1 MSDKVDKLF
10 EEIEAEKKS
19 QHNGQMAPHAE
30 NKAAQAPSVSASD
43 EVDMVSRIQEERMSK
58 ISGFKLDLNL
68 EDEYKEP
75 SESSVETADKS
86 ADVDAAPENGTDGD
100 SVPGVAE
107 MEKVTPADEQSVN
120 DPLILTPAFSELD
133 NEIETVPAAVEKPAK
148 KKKSRKKKPHTALG
162 CIKGLIYALIVIGA
176 SGVLTYFA
184 VTGGLDMMG
193 MNKSEELIDVVVP
206 SGATTE
212 EIAELLKEKKII
224 EQPLIF
230 RLFVKFTDAED
241 TFKPGTYTLSPSM
254 GYNSI
259 VNMLQANK
267 PREIVRVMIPE
278 GSTLDDIAAI
288 MEKNDVCSATDFY
301 TAAVKNDYS
310 KDYDF
315 IRMLPTEADGAQ
327 YAGRIYTLEG
337 YLFPDTYEFYTKS
350 SADSVIRKML
360 DNFTSDGRFDTSIR
374 AIAGSKNMTID
385 QVVIMASIIQG
396 EAAKY
401 EDMLLVSRVLYNR
414 LQNTAEYPQLQCD
427 STRDYVNSLIQ
438 QPEGMIQVINSAY
451 DTYNRNGLP
460 VGAINNPGMDA
471 IRAALYP
478 SDEPEAQQYYYFA
491 TDYKTQITYYSKT
504 LKEHE
509 AICEKYG
516 IGMYGKK

>member
-10 EEIEAEKKS
+10 EEIEAEKK
-19 QHNGQMAPHAE
+19 
-30 NKAAQAPSVSASD
+30 AQLNEQPVSHIVDGVPPSEAVSAD
-43 EVDMVSRIQEERMSK
+43 GDTLSRLQEERKSK

-68 EDEYKEP
+68 EDEYGDDL
-75 SESSVETADKS
+75 SSSGETAAENTMGAEATAETALNNAQAMTGTEQETPVFADSS
-86 ADVDAAPENGTDGD
+86 AEV
-100 SVPGVAE
+100 
-107 MEKVTPADEQSVN
+107 
-120 DPLILTPAFSELD
+120 DPLILAPVFSELENEPETPSPSD
-133 NEIETVPAAVEKPAK
+133 NKPVK
-148 KKKSRKKKPHTALG
+148 KKKSRKKKPHTAWG
-162 CIKGLIYALIVIGA
+162 CIKGLIYAILVIGA
-176 SGVLTYFA
+176 SGTLTYFA

-212 EIAELLKEKKII
+212 EIAKLLKDKDII
-224 EQPLIF
+224 EQPLVF
-230 RLFVKFTDAED
+230 RLFVKFMKAED

-259 VNMLQANK
+259 INMLQDNK

-288 MEKNDVCSATDFY
+288 MEKNNVCSATDFY

-315 IRMLPTEADGAQ
+315 IKMLPTEADGQQ

-414 LQNTAEYPQLQCD
+414 LQNPAEYPQLQCD

-438 QPEGMIQVINSAY
+438 QPDGMIQVVNSAY

-478 SDEPEAQQYYYFA
+478 SEDAEAQQYYYFA